1 MVINSP
7 NAVLFDTTILIAS
20 VLDANNQNCGAVITV
35 TWTAVTGAVYQLE
48 RRTNGGAWTV
58 VYIGVGL
65 TFSESGNPGLYEYRV
80 KVIKGSKSA
89 YSNIDGVSVVAQN
102 TQVNTYCV
110 GYDLWETFTSGC
122 GVNTRLLQPLSPTC
136 GVVYGC
142 TDPTASNYNPSATHS
157 NGSCT
162 WNVVSCTEKTPPYW
176 VDYAGSHTI
185 TYTAKNCALS
195 GSGTLTGFSYKGF
208 AGSDNLTHW
217 ITGVSYSYVGS
228 TITIHFTTTGPWF
241 YAEFSWTGVQRLS

>member
-1 MVINSP
+1 MVVHEGI
-7 NAVLFDTTILIAS
+7 LFETTILIAS

-48 RRTNGGAWTV
+48 RRVNGGAWAV
-58 VYIGVGL
+58 VLIGTGL
-65 TFSESGNPGLYEYRV
+65 TFSESGSPGLYEYQV
-80 KVIKGSKSA
+80 KVIKGSQSN
-89 YSNIDGVSVVAQN
+89 YSNIDGVTVKQ
-102 TQVNTYCV
+102 QGLKIRDYCI
-110 GYDLWETFTSGC
+110 GYDLWEEYVSGC
-122 GVNTRLLQPLSPTC
+122 NSGNRLIQALSPTC
-136 GVVYGC
+136 GVIYGC

-176 VDYAGSHTI
+176 VDYAGSHTVVH
-185 TYTAKNCALS
+185 TAQNCALS
-195 GSGTLTGFSYKGF
+195 GSGTLVNFTYKGF

-217 ITGVSYSYVGS
+217 ITGVTYSYTGN